1 MLALAAFWRNSDI
14 RMSSIDNLKRTDAV
28 SAIPMRLVA
37 SLVAAIIL
45 CVLLISFRPFQ
56 PASTAIAGS
65 GGDLVNQ
72 LGFGA
77 LGGVS
82 VLAMMLIAN
91 PRTLV
96 ALISPMWIVMFGF
109 LFLSTFAAIDP
120 GAAQRAVLFTVI
132 AALCMIA
139 VLALP
144 RDADGF
150 SLALVVAAFA
160 VLMLSYTGL
169 VLVPD
174 LAKHT
179 ANEIEAEHAGL
190 WRGIFAH
197 KNIAGPVMAAFS
209 FGGIY
214 LIRRGWR
221 GIGIVLLVLAL
232 WFVAH
237 TGSKTATALVPIVI
251 FLVMFPG
258 MFGFR
263 MIAAVLIAAALV
275 GFFFFTIGTL
285 LFPATHDLL
294 VQLGADTTF
303 TGRTSIWQFGLEK
316 LAATPWRGYGF
327 ESFWEAPVVRQA
339 ENPSYYLDWDVR
351 GIVHAHNGYLDIA
364 IAMGYPA
371 LICALIV
378 LIVLPLADYA
388 RCLKKR
394 ENVFMADFFM
404 MCLTFSLMNAFLE
417 SFFFRRADPVWL
429 LVVMACFGLR
439 MTARVPILTRINSH
453 KTS

>member
-1 MLALAAFWRNSDI
+1 
-14 RMSSIDNLKRTDAV
+14 MSSIDNLKRTDAGGV
-28 SAIPMRLVA
+28 VPMRLVA
-37 SLVAAIIL
+37 SLAAAFIL

-56 PASTAIAGS
+56 PESTAIAGS

-77 LGGVS
+77 LGGIS
-82 VLAMMLIAN
+82 ILAMLVLAN
-91 PRTLV
+91 PRILIALV
-96 ALISPMWIVMFGF
+96 SPMWIVMFGF
-109 LFLSTFAAIDP
+109 LVLSTFVAVDP
-120 GAAQRAVLFTVI
+120 GAAQRAVVFTLIGV
-132 AALCMIA
+132 LCMIA

-150 SLALVVAAFA
+150 SLALVIAASA
-160 VLMLSYTGL
+160 VLALSYAGL

-179 ANEIEAEHAGL
+179 ASEIEAEHAGL
-190 WRGIFAH
+190 WRGIFSH

-209 FGGIY
+209 FAGIY

-221 GIGIVLLVLAL
+221 RIGAILLVLAL

-237 TGSKTATALVPIVI
+237 TGSKTSTALVPMVI
-251 FLVMFPG
+251 FLVLFPG
-258 MFGFR
+258 LFGFR
-263 MIAAVLIAAALV
+263 ILAALLIGTALV
-275 GFFFFTIGTL
+275 GFFFFTIGSMF
-285 LFPATHDLL
+285 FPATHDLL
-294 VQLGADTTF
+294 IQMGADATF
-303 TGRTSIWQFGLEK
+303 TGRSSIWQFALEK

-364 IAMGYPA
+364 IAMGFPA
-371 LICALIV
+371 MICAVIV
-378 LIVLPLADYA
+378 LILLPLFDYA
-388 RCLKKR
+388 RCLRKR
-394 ENVFMADFFM
+394 ENVFMADFFI

-439 MTARVPILTRINSH
+439 MTARIPIASRA
-453 KTS
+453 

>member
-1 MLALAAFWRNSDI
+1 
-14 RMSSIDNLKRTDAV
+14 MSSTGNLKRTEIRQALP
-28 SAIPMRLVA
+28 ARLAA
-37 SLVAAIIL
+37 SLCAALIL

-77 LGGVS
+77 LGGLS
-82 VLAMMLIAN
+82 LLAMIILAN
-91 PRTLV
+91 PRTLL
-96 ALISPMWIVMFGF
+96 ALASPMWVVMFGF
-109 LFLSTFAAIDP
+109 LLLSTFIAIDP
-120 GAAQRAVLFTVI
+120 GAAQRAVLFTLIGV
-132 AALCMIA
+132 LCIVA

-144 RDADGF
+144 RDGDGF
-150 SLALVVAAFA
+150 SLTLAIAALA
-160 VLMLSYTGL
+160 VLALCYVGL
-169 VLVPD
+169 LLLPD

-179 ANEIEAEHAGL
+179 ADEVEAEHAGL

-221 GIGIVLLVLAL
+221 RLGCIILALAL

-237 TGSKTATALVPIVI
+237 TGSKTATALVPLVVM
-251 FLVMFPG
+251 LVMLPG
-258 MFGFR
+258 LFGLR
-263 MIAAVLIAAALV
+263 GLTALLIAAALA

-285 LFPATHDLL
+285 FFPSTHTLL
-294 VQLGADTTF
+294 LELGVDATF
-303 TGRTSIWQFGLEK
+303 TGRTSIWQFALEK
-316 LAATPWRGYGF
+316 LAATPWRGYGL
-327 ESFWEAPVVRQA
+327 ESFWEAPVVSQA
-339 ENPSYYLDWDVR
+339 ENPYYLDWDVR

-364 IAMGYPA
+364 VAMGLPA
-371 LICALIV
+371 LVCAVIV
-378 LIVLPLADYA
+378 LILLPLVDYV
-388 RCLKKR
+388 RCLKRR
-394 ENVFMADFFM
+394 ENIFLSDFFM

-429 LVVMACFGLR
+429 LVVMAAFGLR
-439 MTARVPILTRINSH
+439 MTARIPLSARSQFAT
-453 KTS
+453 TG

>member
-1 MLALAAFWRNSDI
+1 
-14 RMSSIDNLKRTDAV
+14 MSSIGNLRRTDAGR
-28 SAIPMRLVA
+28 PLPLRLVA
-37 SLVAAIIL
+37 SLVAALIL

-77 LGGVS
+77 LGGIA
-82 VLAMMLIAN
+82 VLAMMVLAN
-91 PRTLV
+91 PRTLL
-96 ALISPMWIVMFGF
+96 ALISPMWILMFGF

-120 GAAQRAVLFTVI
+120 AAAQRAVLFTLI
-132 AALCMIA
+132 AVLCVVA

-150 SLALVVAAFA
+150 SLALVIAAFA
-160 VLMLSYTGL
+160 VLILSYAGL
-169 VLVPD
+169 VAVPD

-179 ANEIEAEHAGL
+179 ANEIEAQHAGL

-209 FGGIY
+209 FAGIY

-237 TGSKTATALVPIVI
+237 TGSKTATALVPMVV
-251 FLVMFPG
+251 FLVMFPN

-263 MIAAVLIAAALV
+263 LLAALLIAAALT

-285 LFPATHDLL
+285 FFPATHDLL
-294 VQLGADTTF
+294 VQIGADTTF
-303 TGRTSIWQFGLEK
+303 TGRTSIWQFALEK
-316 LAATPWRGYGF
+316 LSAKPWSGYGF

-371 LICALIV
+371 MICALIV
-378 LIVLPLADYA
+378 LIVLPLVDYV

-394 ENVFMADFFM
+394 ENVFVADFFM
-404 MCLTFSLMNAFLE
+404 MCLTFALMNAFLE

-439 MTARVPILTRINSH
+439 MTARIPIATR
-453 KTS
+453 T

>member
-1 MLALAAFWRNSDI
+1 
-14 RMSSIDNLKRTDAV
+14 MSSIDNLKRTDAP
-28 SAIPMRLVA
+28 AIPMRLAA
-37 SLVAAIIL
+37 SLAAASIL

-77 LGGVS
+77 LGGLS
-82 VLAMMLIAN
+82 LLGMLVFAN
-91 PRTLV
+91 PRTLFT
-96 ALISPMWIVMFGF
+96 LISPMWIIMFGF
-109 LFLSTFAAIDP
+109 LFLSTFVAIDP
-120 GAAQRAVLFTVI
+120 GAAQRAVVFTLIGV
-132 AALCMIA
+132 LCVVA

-150 SLALVVAAFA
+150 SLALAIAAFA
-160 VLMLSYTGL
+160 VLALSYAGL
-169 VLVPD
+169 LIVPD

-179 ANEIEAEHAGL
+179 TSEIEAEHAGL

-214 LIRRGWR
+214 LIRRSWR
-221 GIGIVLLVLAL
+221 RMGIALLLLAL

-251 FLVMFPG
+251 FLVLFPG
-258 MFGFR
+258 LFGLR
-263 MIAAVLIAAALV
+263 MVAALLIGIALA
-275 GFFFFTIGTL
+275 GFFFFTIGSMF
-285 LFPATHDLL
+285 FPASHDLL
-294 VQLGADTTF
+294 VQMGADATF
-303 TGRTSIWQFGLEK
+303 TGRTSIWQFALEK

-364 IAMGYPA
+364 VAMGFPA
-371 LICALIV
+371 MICALIV
-378 LIVLPLADYA
+378 LVLQPLFDYA
-388 RCLKKR
+388 RCLRKR

-439 MTARVPILTRINSH
+439 MTARIPIATRV
-453 KTS
+453 

>member
-1 MLALAAFWRNSDI
+1 
-14 RMSSIDNLKRTDAV
+14 MSSTGNLKRTDAPSV
-28 SAIPMRLVA
+28 VPMRLAA
-37 SLVAAIIL
+37 SLAAALIL
-45 CVLLISFRPFQ
+45 CILLISFRPFQ
-56 PASTAIAGS
+56 PASTAVAGS

-77 LGGVS
+77 LGGAS
-82 VLAMMLIAN
+82 LLAMLVLAN
-91 PRTLV
+91 PRTLI

-109 LFLSTFAAIDP
+109 LVLSTFVAVDP
-120 GAAQRAVLFTVI
+120 GAAQRAVVFTLIGV
-132 AALCMIA
+132 LCIIA

-150 SLALVVAAFA
+150 SLALVIAAFA
-160 VLMLSYTGL
+160 VLALSYAGL

-190 WRGIFAH
+190 WRGIFSH
-197 KNIAGPVMAAFS
+197 KNVAGPVMAAFS

-221 GIGIVLLVLAL
+221 GIGAVLLVLAL

-237 TGSKTATALVPIVI
+237 TGSKTSTALVPLVI

-263 MIAAVLIAAALV
+263 MLTALLIAAALA

-285 LFPATHDLL
+285 FFPATHDLL
-294 VQLGADTTF
+294 VQMGADATF
-303 TGRTSIWQFGLEK
+303 TGRTSIWQFALEK

-327 ESFWEAPVVRQA
+327 ESFWDAAVVLQA

-371 LICALIV
+371 MICAVVV
-378 LIVLPLADYA
+378 LILLPLVDYA
-388 RCLKKR
+388 RCTTKR

-404 MCLTFSLMNAFLE
+404 MCLTFALMNAFLE

-439 MTARVPILTRINSH
+439 MTARIPIASRA
-453 KTS
+453 

>member
-1 MLALAAFWRNSDI
+1 
-14 RMSSIDNLKRTDAV
+14 MSSIDNLKRTDAE

-37 SLVAAIIL
+37 GLVAAIIL

-77 LGGVS
+77 LGGIS
-82 VLAMMLIAN
+82 VLAMMVLAN

-109 LFLSTFAAIDP
+109 LFLSTFAATDP

-150 SLALVVAAFA
+150 SLALVIAAFA
-160 VLMLSYTGL
+160 VLTLSYAGL

-209 FGGIY
+209 FAGIY
-214 LIRRGWR
+214 LLRRGWR
-221 GIGIVLLVLAL
+221 GTGIVLLMLAL

-263 MIAAVLIAAALV
+263 MIAAVLIAAALI

-285 LFPATHDLL
+285 FFPATHDLL

-371 LICALIV
+371 MICALIV
-378 LIVLPLADYA
+378 LIVLPLFDYA

-439 MTARVPILTRINSH
+439 MTARVPILARINSH
-453 KTS
+453 RTS